1 MHQKASLRERHGA
14 AWIALAIFAS
24 LPLLTVHLSAASA
37 PDAAPVPAEVLR
49 ELRSFNTPAT
59 VLHIAA
65 HPDDENTQLIAYFAR
80 GRGYR
85 TAYLTITRGDGGQNE
100 LGPEFDEKLGVIRTQ
115 ELLAARKIDGGRQFF
130 TRAVDFGYSKTPQ
143 ETLRFWNHDEVLGDV
158 VRVIRKFQ
166 PDVIVTRFP
175 IPPGSGGH
183 GHHTAS
189 AMLAVEAFKLA
200 ADPKAYPEQLQQG
213 LQPWQA
219 KRVVWNGSG
228 QGVDGVMFNTDIGGN
243 DPVTGESFAV
253 MAGRSRSQHK
263 TQGFGNFGG
272 RFGLTSQT
280 FTVLGGEP
288 ATNDLMD
295 GIDTTWN
302 RFGESNLTEVGKLAD
317 QLIANFNTNNLAANV
332 PTLLAIRA
340 KLDPKG
346 AEVRAIGP
354 SAVIDDKHAQLD
366 RILQECLGLTVETT
380 ADEAEV
386 LPGEKVRFHQSVTIT
401 GDVPVLWDGRNLK
414 PGQAATG
421 YVLMTSD
428 AITQPYWLR
437 EEGSVGLYHVDDP
450 TLIGRPES
458 PPPFPVP
465 YEFTVGGQTL
475 MVHDEPTAAVH
486 DAAGVRRRKVDV
498 IPPASLAFAS
508 KVSLFEPGS
517 TRPVSV
523 EVTAARPDTAGTL
536 QLGVPAGW
544 EVGPSSQ
551 QFQLT
556 KAGDKKTFTFNVTA
570 PATPGTGRVSASVEI
585 DGHSYSN
592 ERIEIDYPHIPFIL
606 LQPKAEARLV
616 DVAYAIRG
624 SRVGYLPGDGD
635 DTVMALQQ
643 LGYQVTTLSGADL
656 TPEKLKDLDAI
667 VIGVRA
673 FNSRRDLAANLTNLF
688 AYVENGGTV
697 VAQYNRPGN
706 GAQQL
711 GPFPLSISG
720 SQQNAPRNRVTDET
734 SPVNFLAPD
743 HPALNVPNKIG
754 PADFDGWFQERGA
767 YFPNSWDEEHYTAI
781 LSMNDP
787 NEPPLKGSLLV
798 AKDGKGYYVYTG
810 LAFFRQLPR
819 GVPGAWR
826 LFANLVS
833 LGK

>member
-1 MHQKASLRERHGA
+1 MHQKASLRDRHGA
-14 AWIALAIFAS
+14 AWIAAAVFAS
-24 LPLLTVHLSAASA
+24 LLLLTVHLSAASA
-37 PDAAPVPAEVLR
+37 PTAPVPAEVLR

-100 LGPEFDEKLGVIRTQ
+100 LGPEFDEKLGVIRTE

-130 TRAVDFGYSKTPQ
+130 TRAVDFGYSKTPE

-158 VRVIRKFQ
+158 VRVIREFQ

-200 ADPKAYPEQLQQG
+200 ADPAAYPEQLRQG

-228 QGVDGVMFNTDIGGN
+228 QGVDGATFNTDIGGN

-253 MAGRSRSQHK
+253 MAARSRSQHK
-263 TQGFGNFGG
+263 TQGFGNFGA

-288 ATNDLMD
+288 ATNDLME

-302 RFGESNLTEVGKLAD
+302 RFGESGLEIGRLAG
-317 QLIANFNTNNLAANV
+317 QAITNFETNNLAANV
-332 PTLLAIRA
+332 PALLAIRA
-340 KLDPKG
+340 KLSPTG
-346 AEVRAIGP
+346 VAAHFTGP
-354 SAVIDDKHAQLD
+354 DAVIKDKLAQLD
-366 RILQECLGLTVETT
+366 HIIQECLGLAVETT

-386 LPGEKVRFHQSVTIT
+386 VPGEKVTFHESVTIT
-401 GDVPVLWDGRNLK
+401 SDVPVLWGGRNLK
-414 PGQAATG
+414 PGQTA
-421 YVLMTSD
+421 TSD
-428 AITQPYWLR
+428 MQMTVSEGAITQPYWLR
-437 EEGSVGLYHVDDP
+437 EEGSVGLYHVSDP

-458 PPPFPVP
+458 PPAFPIT
-465 YEFTVGGQTL
+465 YQFEVGGQTL
-475 MVHDEPTAAVH
+475 MVHDEPTAIVH
-486 DAAGVRRRKVDV
+486 DASGKRRRKVDV

-508 KVSLFEPGS
+508 KVSLFEPGG

-523 EVTAARPDTAGTL
+523 EVTAARPNTAGML
-536 QLGVPAGW
+536 QLAVPAGW
-544 EVGPSSQ
+544 KVEPSSQ
-551 QFQLT
+551 QFQFA
-556 KAGDKKTFTFNVTA
+556 KAGDRGTFTFNLTA
-570 PATPGTGRVSASVEI
+570 PATPGTGRVSASVDI

-592 ERIEIDYPHIPFIL
+592 SRIEIDYPHIPFIL
-606 LQPKAEARLV
+606 LQPKTEARLV
-616 DVAYAIRG
+616 DVDYAIRG
-624 SRVGYLPGDGD
+624 TRVGYLPGDGD

-656 TPEKLKDLDAI
+656 TPEKLTGLDAV

-720 SQQNAPRNRVTDET
+720 SQNNAPRNRVTDET
-734 SPVNFLAPD
+734 SPVNFLTPD

-787 NEPPLKGSLLV
+787 NEPPLRGSLLV
-798 AKDGKGYYVYTG
+798 ARDGKGYYVYTG